1 MRPIV
6 LATFPSW
13 SARFEGST
21 RYFYCDI
28 KGLVT
33 IGVGLLAE
41 PLALV
46 NGLAFRRADNNPATA
61 QEVGAAWL
69 VVKSRQDL
77 RTHGGGAYA
86 GLTTLRATQE
96 SLDWL
101 LVRKLGQMEA
111 RARAT
116 FPEWDTF
123 PAASQLAMASMMWA
137 AGPGVFAGF
146 PHFSAAVMVQDWTTC
161 SSTCHL
167 DDSHN
172 TGLRP
177 RNEAN
182 AELFLKA
189 ATCADPD
196 TL

>member
-1 MRPIV
+1 MRQVVRGI
-6 LATFPSW
+6 FPSW

-46 NGLAFRRADNNPATA
+46 NGLAFRRSDNTPATA

-101 LVRKLGQMEA
+101 LVRKLDQMEA
-111 RARAT
+111 RVRAT

-123 PAASQLAMASMMWA
+123 PAAAQLAMASMMWA
-137 AGPGVFAGF
+137 AGPVVFAGF
-146 PHFSAAVMVQDWTTC
+146 PRFSEAVRVQDWTTC
-161 SSTCHL
+161 AQTCHL

-172 TGLRP
+172 PGLRP
-177 RNEAN
+177 RNSEN
-182 AELFLKA
+182 AALFLKA
-189 ATCADPD
+189 AAGGCPD